1 MKILNLLETGQA
13 GGIEVLC
20 KNIVL
25 NSKQDNRICFLE
37 KKGEIYEE
45 LKRKNQKI
53 FTTIELKKN
62 IFKIVKK
69 IERYCKSEN
78 IEVIVL
84 HHEGIFCELIYLLLM
99 NKLKDVRFIRYRHS
113 CFDKYS
119 YENNGN
125 IFKRYIAKKITN
137 KALNKSNLIIFVSK
151 AVKESFNN
159 NFKIKTKQK
168 IIYNG
173 IPKEFLNNYIDK
185 VNRDEINISFVGRL
199 TKVKGINLLVDA
211 FKDVHKNINGTRLII
226 TGDGDEKENLKKIV
240 KYLNLD
246 NFVKF
251 TGRKENVIPIL
262 DKTDIFVYPSICEE
276 AFGIS
281 VVEAMARGCI
291 PITFDKGGLPEIINN
306 NVNGFIVEK
315 DNSEELAKKINYVI
329 EIIKNDKKRA
339 KEISKNAIETAKRFL
354 IEDTIK
360 NIDEVIED
368 LIKEK

>member
-291 PITFDKGGLPEIINN
+291 PITFNKGGLPEIIT
-306 NVNGFIVEK
+306 NGINGVIVKETSS
-315 DNSEELAKKINYVI
+315 DALAQ
-329 EIIKNDKKRA
+329 
-339 KEISKNAIETAKRFL
+339 AIEYVLNMDDEEKNKMRLEARKKAENFTIDNTIQQ
-354 IEDTIK
+354 IEK
-360 NIDEVIED
+360 A
-368 LIKEK
+368 LKSL